1 MPEEPCQC
9 PDCQRFY
16 REHDRLIREFPT
28 LRQQQELNWAALQ
41 SFRTLSGRVLEDLQK
56 QQGARQ
62 QQDQAA
68 ANARGPAAS
77 ADESSD
83 GLQQAM
89 ADLENINAHL
99 FSIEA
104 LMERVFDVRVPE
116 EIEQKFR
123 ELAGEL
129 APDPLN
135 VDRLRLNRLLHQTP
149 DLPRPQLKQA
159 SRCVA
164 DKGGQ
169 SFPPRPFGI
178 TTVEKSPHQDKA
190 VASS

>member
-9 PDCQRFY
+9 PDCKRFY

-56 QQGARQ
+56 QYGLSTSDNESASKSLASGEGAVQ
-62 QQDQAA
+62 EQLD
-68 ANARGPAAS
+68 S
-77 ADESSD
+77 
-83 GLQQAM
+83 LQQAI

-99 FSIEA
+99 FSMEA
-104 LMERVFDVRVPE
+104 LMERVFDVKVPE
-116 EIEQKFR
+116 GIEQKFR

-135 VDRLRLNRLLHQTP
+135 ADRLRLNRLLHQTP
-149 DLPRPQLKQA
+149 DLPDRN
-159 SRCVA
+159 
-164 DKGGQ
+164 
-169 SFPPRPFGI
+169 
-178 TTVEKSPHQDKA
+178 
-190 VASS
+190 

>member
-16 REHDRLIREFPT
+16 REHDRLIRECPT
-28 LRQQQELNWAALQ
+28 LRQQQELSWAALQ

-56 QQGARQ
+56 HHGARNVESQ
-62 QQDQAA
+62 PASPPQLSV
-68 ANARGPAAS
+68 GAAS
-77 ADESSD
+77 DDSVDAI
-83 GLQQAM
+83 QQAM

-149 DLPRPQLKQA
+149 DLPDR
-159 SRCVA
+159 S
-164 DKGGQ
+164 
-169 SFPPRPFGI
+169 
-178 TTVEKSPHQDKA
+178 
-190 VASS
+190 

>member
-56 QQGARQ
+56 HQGNRQ
-62 QQDQAA
+62 QVDPGKAA
-68 ANARGPAAS
+68 ATPGATLDDNPDA
-77 ADESSD
+77 
-83 GLQQAM
+83 LQQAM

-123 ELAGEL
+123 EFAGEL

-149 DLPRPQLKQA
+149 DLPDR
-159 SRCVA
+159 S
-164 DKGGQ
+164 
-169 SFPPRPFGI
+169 
-178 TTVEKSPHQDKA
+178 
-190 VASS
+190 

>member
-16 REHDRLIREFPT
+16 REHDRLTREFPP

-56 QQGARQ
+56 QQSASQ
-62 QQDQAA
+62 HQDQAA

-149 DLPRPQLKQA
+149 DLPDR
-159 SRCVA
+159 S
-164 DKGGQ
+164 
-169 SFPPRPFGI
+169 
-178 TTVEKSPHQDKA
+178 
-190 VASS
+190 

>member
-56 QQGARQ
+56 QHGVRPQSDPGA
-62 QQDQAA
+62 APA
-68 ANARGPAAS
+68 TPGVNAEEAP
-77 ADESSD
+77 DP
-83 GLQQAM
+83 LHQAM

-149 DLPRPQLKQA
+149 DLPDR
-159 SRCVA
+159 S
-164 DKGGQ
+164 
-169 SFPPRPFGI
+169 
-178 TTVEKSPHQDKA
+178 
-190 VASS
+190 

>member
-62 QQDQAA
+62 QQDEDA

-77 ADESSD
+77 AEESSD

-149 DLPRPQLKQA
+149 DLPDR
-159 SRCVA
+159 S
-164 DKGGQ
+164 
-169 SFPPRPFGI
+169 
-178 TTVEKSPHQDKA
+178 
-190 VASS
+190 

>member
-56 QQGARQ
+56 QQNARQ
-62 QQDQAA
+62 QQDEAA

-77 ADESSD
+77 AEESSD

-116 EIEQKFR
+116 EIEQKFK

-149 DLPRPQLKQA
+149 DLPDR
-159 SRCVA
+159 S
-164 DKGGQ
+164 
-169 SFPPRPFGI
+169 
-178 TTVEKSPHQDKA
+178 
-190 VASS
+190 